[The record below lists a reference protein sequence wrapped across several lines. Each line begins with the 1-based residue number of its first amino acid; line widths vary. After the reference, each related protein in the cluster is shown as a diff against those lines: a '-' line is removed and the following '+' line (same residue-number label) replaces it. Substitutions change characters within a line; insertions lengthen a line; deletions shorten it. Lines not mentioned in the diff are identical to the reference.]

1 MVRVIAAGFIGAV
14 IVFIWGA
21 LSWMALD
28 LWGDDIR
35 DLPGDGALERMINEQ
50 VPENG
55 AYYFP
60 GMPSMDD
67 PAAVEAWEVRHQ
79 EGPIG
84 MVMIQ
89 KEGADPYSLKSM
101 LGGFLI
107 SLLSALLISGVLGY
121 AGSIGSSYGGRVAIG
136 IVFALFAVASTYA
149 MQWNW
154 FWWPN
159 DYAIALSADVLIGW
173 IIATVAMAGIV
184 GGARAEPPMV
194 RK

>member
-14 IVFIWGA
+14 IVFVWGA
-21 LSWMALD
+21 VSWMVLN
-28 LWGDDIR
+28 LWDEDIR

-50 VPENG
+50 VPEDG

-60 GMPSMDD
+60 AMPAMDD
-67 PAAVEAWEVRHQ
+67 PAAVEAWEASHR

-84 MVMIQ
+84 MVTIQ
-89 KEGADPYSLKSM
+89 KEGADPYSMTSM

-121 AGSIGSSYGGRVAIG
+121 AGSIGSSYGGRAAIG
-136 IVFALFAVASTYA
+136 IVFAIFAVASTYA

-154 FWWPN
+154 FWWPS
-159 DYAIALSADVLIGW
+159 DYAMALSADVLIGW
-173 IIATVAMAGIV
+173 IIAALVMAAVV
-184 GGARAEPPMV
+184 GGARTEPPMV
-194 RK
+194 RN